1 MKMIP
6 LLIPYH
12 TGVLIKIRFRVLRM
26 SGMPNTV
33 RINYI
38 SSPIDAPMKYA
49 RRFLFTVLFP
59 LCLLTCQRPK
69 PKDPVAL
76 SAEFAPPES
85 TPKPEGTNAALGLA
99 GYAKVMCSAVF
110 VSGRNIEEAMTN
122 SGYFFLPE
130 DLHGKVAFTVDNEN
144 RSVTLSL
151 GDSLSRSAIYYGD
164 QGCIIQTEEG
174 LFFEPVEVKTSLPS
188 ADVTPWPMGDMVE
201 QSEPNALVEEAIDM
215 AFDPEGLTQA
225 FLVVRDGKIIGERY
239 APGTTKDT
247 QLESWSMGKSLT
259 ATLIG
264 RMIQQDYFKLNDP
277 APVEAWQREG
287 DPRKQIRISDLL
299 QMSSGL
305 KFLSHRD
312 PDARPEVNLMDHF
325 YIYSGAVDAFEY
337 SYSRPLQFPVGTEGR
352 YHNSDPLIL
361 GHVMKTILTS
371 DGKEYLT
378 YAQEELFDKI
388 GIRKQVMET
397 DPYGNLLLTGFDY
410 GTARNWARL
419 GMLYLQNGKWGDE
432 QLLPEDYNTFVS
444 TLAPGWQEPVYGGL
458 FWINGKEE
466 MPIPKEAYY
475 MAGAGGQRTILI
487 ASKNM
492 VVVRL
497 GHNRGD
503 AAGMQ
508 ALNRALAN
516 LMEVE

>member
-1 MKMIP
+1 MK
-6 LLIPYH
+6 H
-12 TGVLIKIRFRVLRM
+12 
-26 SGMPNTV
+26 
-33 RINYI
+33 
-38 SSPIDAPMKYA
+38 A
-49 RRFLFTVLFP
+49 RRFLFTAIFP
-59 LCLLTCQRPK
+59 LLLLTCQSPK
-69 PKDPVAL
+69 AEDPVTL
-76 SAEFAPPES
+76 SEEFAPPES
-85 TPKPEGTNAALGLA
+85 TPKPQGTNTALGLA

-110 VSGRNIEEAMTN
+110 VSGRKIEEAMVN

-130 DLHGKVAFTVDNEN
+130 DLHGKVSFNVDSEN
-144 RSVTLSL
+144 KSVTLSL
-151 GDSLSRSAIYYGD
+151 GDSLSRSATYYGD

-174 LFFEPVEVKTSLPS
+174 LFFEPVEVQTSLPA
-188 ADVTPWPMGDMVE
+188 ADVTPWPMGDKIDKY
-201 QSEPNALVEEAIDM
+201 EPNPLIEEAIDR

-225 FLVVRDGKIIGERY
+225 FIVVRDGKVIGERY
-239 APGTTKDT
+239 ETGITKDT

-264 RMIQQDYFKLNDP
+264 RMIQQGYFKLDDP

-361 GHVMKTILTS
+361 GYVMKTTLTS

-397 DPYGNLLLTGFDY
+397 DPYGNFLLTGFDY

-419 GMLYLQNGKWGDE
+419 GMLYLQNGIWEGE
-432 QLLPEDYNTFVS
+432 QILPDGYNTFVS
-444 TLAPGWQEPVYGGL
+444 TLAPGWKEPVYGGL
-458 FWINGKEE
+458 FWINGNGE

-475 MAGAGGQRTILI
+475 MAGAGGQRTII
-487 ASKNM
+487 IPSKNM

-503 AAGMQ
+503 AAGMK
-508 ALNRALAN
+508 ALNNALAK
-516 LMEVE
+516 LMEAE